1 MAAME
6 KSDPSASPSEIIEVV
21 PLDSPSENTLVAEHL
36 QRMPNI
42 FARGLIYIIVL
53 VLAVVLAYSLL
64 GKMDVVAECQAVAK
78 PLSDKINI
86 LSDRTG
92 YLEQVYVKAGQEVEK
107 DAPLFLIQ
115 ARESPQ
121 RSLEVKRLKL
131 EQNKFS
137 LAAID
142 SDIAFLQSEIRR
154 LTKDVANT
162 EALQKSGIVSMKDVE
177 NARSQLE
184 KARTDAQKLASHREI
199 TLNENKILESEMAR
213 ETEESQKTI
222 RAQKSGII
230 SELYFRNTGVYV
242 RESDLLCT
250 MVPADSPLS
259 VDIKVANK
267 DIGFIEKNMTVKY
280 KFAAFPFQDYGIL
293 TGKVTTI
300 PPSAVEDQNLGFVY
314 TVQASL
320 DKTYFEIKGK
330 RYPIKAGMTAQAEV
344 VTQRKSIFA
353 LLFKSAKNL

>member
-1 MAAME
+1 MAAKE
-6 KSDPSASPSEIIEVV
+6 KSDPAGSLSEVV
-21 PLDSPSENTLVAEHL
+21 EVIPSDSPSENTLVAEHL
-36 QRMPNI
+36 QKMPNI
-42 FARGLIYIIVL
+42 YARGLIYIIVL
-53 VLAVVLAYSLL
+53 ALAVSLVYSIL
-64 GKMDVVAECQAVAK
+64 GRMDVVAECQAVAK

-107 DAPLFLIQ
+107 GAPLFLIQ

-131 EQNKFS
+131 QQNKSS
-137 LAAID
+137 LSSIN
-142 SDIAFLQSEIRR
+142 SEIAYLQSEIRR
-154 LTKDVANT
+154 LTKNLANS
-162 EALQKSGIVSMKDVE
+162 EALQKAGIVSTKEVE
-177 NARSQLE
+177 NERSQLE
-184 KARTDAQKLASHREI
+184 KARTDAQKLISQREI

-222 RAQKSGII
+222 RAQTSGAI
-230 SELYFRNTGVYV
+230 SELYFGNTGVYV

-259 VDIKVANK
+259 VDIRVANR

-280 KFAAFPFQDYGIL
+280 KFAAFPYQDYGIL

-314 TVQASL
+314 TIQASL
-320 DKTYFEIKGK
+320 DKSYFEIKGK
-330 RYPIKAGMTAQAEV
+330 RYPIRAGMMAQAEV

-353 LLFKSAKNL
+353 LVFKSAKKL